1 MIIRKLFI
9 ILFLIAISQIATA
22 QDIPQVTQGAETDT
36 IVTKLPDLTLDYYND
51 NTVVN
56 RNYDYELI
64 NRKLRLESRATNVS
78 LIGIITGVLVYTS
91 VSTLIMF
98 TADFDMNPLLVV
110 TALSSGAVAGFFVYV
125 PFQIWSNK
133 LKQRAQSIEVSPM
146 IGLNASGFGVNV
158 KLTL

>member
-1 MIIRKLFI
+1 MIRIRLLI
-9 ILFLIAISQIATA
+9 ILFLIAISKIVTA
-22 QDIPQVTQGAETDT
+22 QDTPRTTSEVENDT

-64 NRKLRLESRATNVS
+64 NRKLRLDSKASNVWI
-78 LIGIITGVLVYTS
+78 IGYITGIMVYTG

-98 TADFDMNPLLVV
+98 TADYDFDALLIV
-110 TALSSGAVAGFFVYV
+110 TALASGAAAGYLTFV
-125 PFQIWSNK
+125 PFQIWNK
-133 LKQRAQSIEVSPM
+133 KLHMRAQSIEVSPM

-158 KLTL
+158 KLNL